1 MLVSLKEIAKYVDI
15 SDISAQEI
23 ADKLTFSGIEVENIN
38 KLANASN
45 LVIGEVIECGPHPDS
60 DHLHVTKVDVG
71 DEILDIVCGAPNVR
85 KGLKVIV
92 ARAGA
97 ILPGGEIKKGVIRGV
112 ESNGMLCALNELGV
126 DPKTLSAQQIEGIE
140 ELDKDAVIGNQDVL
154 GYLGLDDIILDLNLL
169 ANRSDCYAIF
179 NVAKEIG
186 ALFNRKVNIPE
197 IENEAT
203 YTEKEFKVSSETE
216 LCKEFYGILI
226 KGIEIKE
233 SPSWL
238 KNFLRSEGIRSINNV
253 VDLGN
258 YIMLLTGQPINMY
271 DLDKLPKK
279 ELIIKSDFN
288 GSFESFDDRV
298 LELKKDDIVVVSDDK
313 VMCLAGVMAGKTAS
327 IDKTSKNIVVELA
340 IFNHASVRK
349 TSIRL
354 GVSSDS
360 SQRFIKGLNKDQLDF
375 VADLL
380 VETLKKLT
388 KYDNI
393 SNTLRFDKFIHETRR
408 VECSLDY
415 INKRLGTKL
424 LFPEIEKT
432 LNLLGF
438 NIKNIDDNHFIAL
451 VPSSRIDIEGKADLS
466 EEVIRYIGIDNIP
479 SSLPNMVTTVGGKK
493 IDEDKSDVIKNL
505 LTNRG
510 LYEVLTYTLINKEE
524 ANSFNY
530 INNDESYKILN
541 PLTSDHEYVRHNL
554 ITSLLR
560 CASYNINHNNIDF
573 GIYEISTID
582 TKKNLEE
589 HLSVVLCG
597 QKFGQNKM
605 KAESFSYFDLK
616 GIIDEILHLFNISDS
631 RVRIQRINNGKEDFH
646 PNKSAI
652 VYLDGKVLAVLG
664 DLHPLAKE
672 KYDLKKQNVIVLE
685 MNLSLLFNT
694 KSGNNRFSEISKYPY
709 VTRDYAFVIDNK
721 INYRDLRKEIKKAS
735 SLIKDID
742 IFDIYKGENIQ
753 EGYVSIAISLSIN
766 STDHTLKEEEISET
780 DKKVRDI
787 LKSKFNVELRA

>member
-126 DPKTLSAQQIEGIE
+126 DPKTLSVQQIEGIE

-238 KNFLRSEGIRSINNV
+238 KNFLRSEGIRSINNI

-340 IFNHASVRK
+340 IFNHASIRK

-380 VETLKKLT
+380 VETLKKLS

-631 RVRIQRINNGKEDFH
+631 RIRIQRINNEKEEFH

-685 MNLSLLFNT
+685 MNLSLLFT
-694 KSGNNRFSEISKYPY
+694 IKSGNNRFSEISKYPY

-766 STDHTLKEEEISET
+766 STDHTLKEEEIAET